1 MKQIFFL
8 VLVFWATFGIAQS
21 ARKVTLTDALALAKA
36 SNTPVKKSA
45 LDRQSLE
52 FKIKEEQN
60 VLYPQINAALD
71 LDFFPLLPTQLIP
84 GEFLNQPGTY
94 IPVQFGQ
101 PWALAGGLNV
111 QQLIYNESYRRG
123 IPARGVGRALLD
135 LLLEK
140 TGEEVIFNTSMVF
153 YQTLQSTELLRTVDA
168 NLEKLSKL
176 QKIAKLQYENGYAT
190 TTDVKRIT
198 VAKTNLETQK
208 QNLLDGI
215 AALQNTL
222 KFMCGLELTD
232 EIILIENLQT
242 PASDSLR
249 WQAITLQTEN
259 TTEHKIV
266 QKGMELLRIRIRALR
281 AERYPNVSAYGATQY
296 QSQRGNG
303 NFFDGSGKW
312 FGMVAVGFKVRVPV
326 FDGFRRNNKSAQM
339 DFDLLKLE
347 EDKKLLNFAKN
358 LDFTLAK
365 RQFSTSLQSLT
376 TQSENVALAKEIQ
389 EKLLLQYKEGIA
401 PLTDLLNT
409 QTALSEAE
417 TNYWQQ
423 VFTYKIAVL
432 KLLKSAGALQ
442 EISSGQ

>member
-1 MKQIFFL
+1 MKQIFLFGVFL
-8 VLVFWATFGIAQS
+8 WASTIFAQS
-21 ARKVTLTDALALAKA
+21 ARKVTLTEALALAKA
-36 SNTPVKKSA
+36 NSSQLKKSV

-52 FKIKEEQN
+52 YRIKEEQN
-60 VLYPQINAALD
+60 VLFPQVNATMD
-71 LDFFPLLPTQLIP
+71 LDVYPVLPTQLIS

-94 IPVQFGQ
+94 VPVQFGQ

-111 QQLIYNESYRRG
+111 QQLIFNESYRRG
-123 IPARGVGRALLD
+123 IPARNIGRALLD
-135 LLLEK
+135 LMTDK
-140 TGEEVIFNTSMVF
+140 TSEDVIYNTASVF
-153 YQTLQSTELLRTVDA
+153 YQTLQTSELLRTVNA
-168 NLEKLSKL
+168 NLDKLSAL

-190 TTDVKRIT
+190 PTDIKRIT

-215 AALQNTL
+215 MSLQNTL
-222 KFMCGLELTD
+222 KFFCGVDLSEEFTP
-232 EIILIENLQT
+232 IENLQN
-242 PASDSLR
+242 PAADSLL
-249 WQAITLQTEN
+249 WQTIDLQSEA

-266 QKGMELLRIRIRALR
+266 QKGMELLRIRLRALR

-339 DFDLLKLE
+339 DFELLKLE
-347 EDKKLLNFAKN
+347 EDRKQLKYAKN
-358 LDFTLAK
+358 LDFSQAK
-365 RQFSTSLQSLT
+365 RQFTTSLQFLT
-376 TQSENVALAKEIQ
+376 TQEQNVALAREIQ
-389 EKLLLQYKEGIA
+389 EKFILQYKEGIA

-423 VFTYKIAVL
+423 VFSYKIAVL
-432 KLLKSAGALQ
+432 KLLKSAGQLHSLS
-442 EISSGQ
+442 E